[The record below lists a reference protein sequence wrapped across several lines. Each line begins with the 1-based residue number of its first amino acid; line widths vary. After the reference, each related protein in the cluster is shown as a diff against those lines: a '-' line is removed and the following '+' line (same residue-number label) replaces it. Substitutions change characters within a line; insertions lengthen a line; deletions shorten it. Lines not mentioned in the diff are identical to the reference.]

1 MLRPV
6 ETRWIEVLCPRDES
20 VRTLAELARTGAV
33 ELELRPQCE
42 GDCPLADVQ
51 GGLADYRKLLP
62 RYRRYWQRG
71 QLRRGVLMEGPVVV
85 VERALAR
92 IAAWRREAD
101 PLIDEL
107 QGCEEELVRL
117 KWLQQI
123 IGKIAHS
130 PLDFALVARSGPVLG
145 TFCAILPMDVQLD
158 LPEWALLRSVPWEDE
173 RCFMILG
180 PTSQL
185 GQAKS
190 RVQALKGRIIE
201 RPPWLCGDAADS
213 LARIGARRRFLSTR
227 RVYLQAELDSLF
239 EDYHLDTV
247 LGEVAWLDWFSE
259 QVGAL
264 ELASEHLAWIT
275 GWTDDLDGRELEA
288 ALDRAQTRALLR
300 FAHPP
305 AGSRPPRVLKNPRWL
320 RPFELFARALGV
332 PGDDEA
338 DPTPVLAVVVPLLF
352 GYMFGDVGQGLVL
365 VLVGVWLMRR
375 HELARLLVA
384 CGVSA
389 MAFGILFGSLFGVEH
404 VIPALWL
411 HPLEQ
416 PLTVLVVP
424 LIFAVGLLSLGQ
436 LLSGLGALWRGRL
449 GEWLL
454 VDAGFLVMYL
464 GLVALVTLPDLGGW
478 IGWLPLLGLV
488 WYLVGAYL
496 VAHRLIGAV
505 NALGRLAEH
514 GLQLLTNTLSFAR
527 VGAFA
532 LAHAALSAAIVTMAD
547 AAPLWAAAVILVLG
561 NLVVILLEGLVVS
574 IQTTRLVLF
583 EFFNR
588 FLRGTGRLFVPLS
601 PPSGPLAEQPAATVA
616 GASSRNGPASPAPA
630 AVLSRPLVSGDVA

>member
-6 ETRWIEVLCPRDES
+6 ETRWLEVLCPRDES

-33 ELELRPQCE
+33 ELELRPQCD

-51 GGLADYRKLLP
+51 GGLAEYRKLLP

-71 QLRRGVLMEGPVVV
+71 QLRRGLLVEGPVVV

-145 TFCAILPMDVQLD
+145 TFCAILPMDVRLD

-213 LARIGARRRFLSTR
+213 LARIDARRHFLSTR
-227 RVYLQAELDSLF
+227 RVYLQAELDNLF

-305 AGSRPPRVLKNPRWL
+305 AGSRAPRVLKNPRWL

-365 VLVGVWLMRR
+365 VLVGVWLMRH

-384 CGVSA
+384 CGASA
-389 MAFGILFGSLFGVEH
+389 MVFGILFGSLFGIEH

-464 GLVALVTLPDLGGW
+464 GLVALVTLPDAGGW
-478 IGWLPLLGLV
+478 LGWLPLTGLV
-488 WYLVGAYL
+488 WYLAGAYL
-496 VAHRLIGAV
+496 VAHRLLGAV

-601 PPSGPLAEQPAATVA
+601 PPSGLLAEQPAATVA
-616 GASSRNGPASPAPA
+616 SASSRNGPASPAPA
-630 AVLSRPLVSGDVA
+630 ASLSRPLASGDVA